1 MRFGLNKLLGPVE
14 WREDWIYLLDH
25 TIDFGVK
32 KCLVVLGA
40 TLEKFRQNKCKLCHQ
55 DMEIL
60 AIVIHESATAAC
72 VQEALETVST
82 TTRVPVQIVS
92 DNGSNM
98 KRGVEDFL
106 KEKPGTKYTYD
117 ITHKVGILLK
127 HHLEKDANWN
137 LLVNKTCETKRS
149 LPARMNPFGRVA
161 HDTWFP
167 CPTKAKG

>member
-1 MRFGLNKLLGPVE
+1 ME

-32 KCLVVLGA
+32 KCLVVLGV

-60 AIVIHESATAAC
+60 AIAIHESATAVS
-72 VQEALETVST
+72 VQETLETVSAT
-82 TTRVPVQIVS
+82 TGVPAQIVS
-92 DNGSNM
+92 DNGSNI

-106 KEKPGTKYTYD
+106 QEKAGTKYTYD
-117 ITHKVGILLK
+117 ITHKAGAFLK
-127 HHLEKDANWN
+127 HHLEDDANWK
-137 LLVNKTCETKRS
+137 LLVNKTCETKRG

-161 HDTWFP
+161 YGTWFP
-167 CPTKAKG
+167 CPTKAKGQIEMAELGHLS